1 MKQENDPTWR
11 MYKRQ
16 PVNGAAANSSS
27 DIPMRPIL
35 EKLNDC
41 WKCTIVNLAM
51 AVARDNERRINM
63 TRRGRRTA
71 PRTHI
76 FSFWKYNWCDVC
88 IELKYFRLIQW
99 IHSLV
104 NTLIIG
110 CYKKKE
116 NLTWRA
122 PKWSLW
128 TKGLLGS
135 IDSMLPSPRGAD
147 NSPCGEVIL
156 VQPPSL
162 HLV

>member
-11 MYKRQ
+11 IYRRQ

-35 EKLNDC
+35 EKLSDC
-41 WKCTIVNLAM
+41 WKCKIVNLAM
-51 AVARDNERRINM
+51 AVARDRERRMNM
-63 TRRGRRTA
+63 TRMGRRTA

-76 FSFWKYNWCDVC
+76 FSFWKYNWWNVC
-88 IELKYFRLIQW
+88 MCCVEYVHLLTPSK
-99 IHSLV
+99 
-104 NTLIIG
+104 LIIG

-116 NLTWRA
+116 YLTWRA

-128 TKGLLGS
+128 IKGLLGS
-135 IDSMLPSPRGAD
+135 DDSVLPSSRGAD
-147 NSPCGEVIL
+147 NSPFGEVIL
-156 VQPPSL
+156 VQPFGL

>member
-1 MKQENDPTWR
+1 MVLLPIPRQIFRWDRSWKSWTTAENAQLWTWR
-11 MYKRQ
+11 WRWRGTVRGGWIWRGGGEEQ
-16 PVNGAAANSSS
+16 
-27 DIPMRPIL
+27 L
-35 EKLNDC
+35 Q
-41 WKCTIVNLAM
+41 
-51 AVARDNERRINM
+51 ER
-63 TRRGRRTA
+63 
-71 PRTHI
+71 I
-76 FSFWKYNWCDVC
+76 FSASESTIGVMYVLSWSF
-88 IELKYFRLIQW
+88 FRLIQW

-135 IDSMLPSPRGAD
+135 IDSVLPSSRGAD